1 MEADE
6 PYEDDYD
13 QEEEDIENVED
24 EEEVDTAEVQWKKIL
39 DKHHPECRIDYI
51 EDIIGKLNVNTISPG
66 SSGEDGHRSQPFLTI
81 YEKTSI
87 IGLRARQIANGATP
101 YVPVPSHVTGPEEI
115 ARMELEQRLLPFIV
129 KRPMPDGTFE
139 FWRLA
144 DLMIL

>member
-6 PYEDDYD
+6 PYEDDDYE
-13 QEEEDIENVED
+13 QEEDIENAED

-51 EDIIGKLNVNTISPG
+51 EDVVSKLPVKTISPG
-66 SSGEDGHRSQPFLTI
+66 SQGDEHHKSPPFLTV
-81 YEKTSI
+81 YERTSI
-87 IGLRARQIANGATP
+87 ISLRARQIANGATP
-101 YVPVPSHVTGPEEI
+101 YVPVPSHVSGPEEI
-115 ARMELEQRLLPFIV
+115 AKMELEQRRLPFIV